1 MSFKAT
7 AAKILT
13 ATALTFA
20 AIIGLA
26 STVSA
31 AEFVG
36 TGRITILESLAVSEE
51 QSVDFGYVHRPS
63 AGTNTLSLNQDDGSV
78 STSGSGDAQVVGGT
92 STSGIYTISGQ
103 PDRAI
108 QVSVAVTDFADPGI
122 SVDQAFVNGPTDNVS
137 GKLDSAGKYEA
148 KVGGAVTIDS
158 NASLGTHATD
168 VVMTVTYE

>member
-1 MSFKAT
+1 MSAKAT
-7 AAKILT
+7 ATKILT
-13 ATALTFA
+13 ATALILA
-20 AIIGLA
+20 AVIGLA

-31 AEFVG
+31 AEYVG

-63 AGTNTLSLNQDDGSV
+63 AGTNTLSLNHADGSV
-78 STSGSGDAQVVGGT
+78 TASGAGDAQVVGGT
-92 STSGIYTISGQ
+92 STSGVYTISGQ

-108 QVSVAVTDFADPGI
+108 QVSVAVTDFSDPGI
-122 SVDQAFVNGPTDNVS
+122 SVDEAYVNGPTDSVS

-158 NASLGTHATD
+158 NASLGTHTTD
-168 VVMTVTYE
+168 VIMTVTYE